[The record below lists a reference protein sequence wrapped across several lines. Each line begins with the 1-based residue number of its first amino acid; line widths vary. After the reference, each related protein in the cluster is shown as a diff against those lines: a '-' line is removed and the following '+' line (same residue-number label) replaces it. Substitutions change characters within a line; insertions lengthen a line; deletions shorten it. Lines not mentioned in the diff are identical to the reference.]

1 MARFGAAA
9 RAWGFALAVCLMLCI
24 APPAPAEQESQEA
37 FELQK
42 NTAKKSGEEAGTK
55 MLLPMGLLLGIV
67 LVILIV
73 PALAGITF

>member
-37 FELQK
+37 QEQTQE
-42 NTAKKSGEEAGTK
+42 TAEYLS
-55 MLLPMGLLLGIV
+55 
-67 LVILIV
+67 LIH
-73 PALAGITF
+73 I